1 MSMMKKTATLASWAA
16 GLAGPENMLDQLSD
30 RMSEYMLGRMPE
42 YVYIYIYVCVCQ
54 IEGWIQCQND

>member
-42 YVYIYIYVCVCQ
+42 YVYIYMCVCVR
-54 IEGWIQCQND
+54 